1 VPTLDDDRP
10 PSRDIAAIAALIER
24 GELERACNVNVN

>member
-10 PSRDIAAIAALIER
+10 PSRDIASITELIAS
-24 GELERACNVNVN
+24 GDLERACAMKVN